1 MQKIKDLIYYNRKE
15 IITVLLCFII
25 FGSILFFNNKD
36 DYNIKE
42 YEDSIIN
49 KEDEDIKEKEIII
62 DKIVVDIKGEV
73 NSPGTYELD
82 TGNRINDAIIKA
94 GGLTN
99 KADTT
104 YINLSEKLTDEML
117 IVIPSIEKNTI
128 ENNKESTNN
137 VIINDNK
144 EISKETTIKDSKIS
158 INSANLNELITIKG
172 IGEAKAKS
180 IIEYR
185 EKNGLFKKIEDITK
199 VSGIGSSTFEKI
211 KDYIKV

>member
-15 IITVLLCFII
+15 IITILLCFII

>member
-73 NSPGTYELD
+73 NSPGTHELD